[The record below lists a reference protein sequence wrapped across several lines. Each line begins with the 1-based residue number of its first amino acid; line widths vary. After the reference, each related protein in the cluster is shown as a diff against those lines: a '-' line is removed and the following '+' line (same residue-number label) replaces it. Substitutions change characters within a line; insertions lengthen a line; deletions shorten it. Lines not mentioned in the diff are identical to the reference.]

1 MGVRQGSYHSVCNM
15 MVVSRLSSLLANSS
29 PNVLVG
35 HLDSHAGLPS
45 WHCSSASPP
54 SLCLSAVC
62 AWSLVLAV

>member
-1 MGVRQGSYHSVCNM
+1 M

-35 HLDSHAGLPS
+35 HPDSHAGLPS
-45 WHCSSASPP
+45 WHRGLALLVSIASP
-54 SLCLSAVC
+54 LCLSAVC